1 MSEKGQPMNFQVQP
15 LSEDLAFGSIVTDL
29 DMSTLGDPA
38 VRRML
43 TALWVD
49 RGVVVFRG
57 LATDEAGHIALS
69 SVFGTPEIHPLR
81 DPSKPGRPELSD
93 IRYDAVFGEVYEF
106 ADGSRRGGWLPWHF
120 DLVYVDRINHGGILR
135 PIVVPQGGGET
146 GFIDQIAAYETLAN
160 GLKEQIEKLEVVY
173 RFDID
178 ASEQR
183 FGATPGLK
191 LRRMDP
197 RSSKLMSRPDGFPEV
212 VHPLVFRQP
221 ETGRKVLN
229 VSPWFALGIEGMESS
244 DGDALLE
251 EVIVHATDEK
261 RAYFHEWTA
270 NDLVLWDNWR
280 MMHCAR
286 GVPPES
292 DRHMQRTTILG
303 DYGRGRLRDTTAV
316 LDDALR
322 INV

>member
-1 MSEKGQPMNFQVQP
+1 MHFQVQP
-15 LSEDLAFGSIVTDL
+15 LSENLAFGSIVTDL
-29 DMSTLGDPA
+29 DMSTLEDPI
-38 VRRML
+38 VRQAL

-49 RGVVVFRG
+49 RGLVVFQG
-57 LATDEAGHIALS
+57 LATDEEGHIALS

-93 IRYDAVFGEVYEF
+93 IRYDSVFGEVYEF
-106 ADGSRRGGWLPWHF
+106 ADGSRRGAWLPWHF

-135 PIVVPQGGGET
+135 PIVVPEGGGET
-146 GFIDQIAAYETLAN
+146 GFIDQISAYDTLAER
-160 GLKEQIEKLEVVY
+160 LKERIDTLEVVY

-183 FGATPGLK
+183 FGSTPGLK

-197 RSSKLMSRPDGFPEV
+197 RSSKLMSRSDGFPEV

-229 VSPWFALGIEGMESS
+229 VSPWFALGIEGMAGIE
-244 DGDALLE
+244 GDTLLA
-251 EVIVHATDEK
+251 EVIAHATDETG
-261 RAYFHEWTA
+261 AYFHKWDTS
-270 NDLVLWDNWR
+270 DLVLWDNWR
-280 MMHCAR
+280 MMHCAK
-286 GVPPES
+286 GVPAES
-292 DRHMQRTTILG
+292 ERHLQRTTILG
-303 DYGRGRLRDTTAV
+303 DYGRGRVRTTDTV
-316 LDDALR
+316 VDDALR